1 MTKIFFLSFLFSICI
16 LSSRIFGQNSIR
28 QIDSINNL
36 SYDRI
41 LKNFFESEKLFKA
54 NLEAARKMNYKKGE
68 GQSLSKLALIY
79 YLLGQYDKST
89 EYHLYAI
96 EIFQKNNFLLE
107 LADEYG
113 EFGYQL
119 KRRDLPKANF
129 YMQTAISIVEQIE
142 DKGLITSKLY
152 DNYAVLKEMEGKLDS
167 ALYFSNKSLE
177 NKIKLNDTIG
187 LPYSLNKIAGIYA
200 LKKDF
205 VQAFNFLSIS
215 DSFREKENNQFGIAE
230 NKMLRANFL
239 KAQGKIDSALFY
251 YYQTYNLAQ
260 SLNYNYL
267 IASSL
272 QNISDIYLLKKDFMK
287 SLDYYKKYI
296 VFKDSLENLE
306 KNTRIAQLEISF
318 ETAQKDKLISEK
330 LNEIKQRNLW
340 LIIAA
345 ISLVLIISISIIS
358 YKLQKTRK
366 EKEIKEIE
374 YNNQLIKANL
384 EKKILDEKLRISR
397 ELHDNIGSQLTFIIS
412 SIDNLIYKS
421 GIVDKNISNIKDF
434 SLSALYDLRNTI
446 WSMKEKEGTLEKL
459 FLKVND
465 LIQRLNP
472 ETLGINISV
481 KNQLTDNYDLSSI
494 QMLNLFRI
502 IQEAVQNSIKHSSA
516 KNIDIIF
523 TQTENCPLIII
534 KDNGIGFD
542 LAKIEEGNGL
552 ENMRIRAEQ
561 SNSKLNIISDNN
573 GTTITISITN

>member
-552 ENMRIRAEQ
+552 ENMRIRTEQ

>member
-1 MTKIFFLSFLFSICI
+1 
-16 LSSRIFGQNSIR
+16 
-28 QIDSINNL
+28 
-36 SYDRI
+36 

-552 ENMRIRAEQ
+552 ENMRIRTEQ

>member
-1 MTKIFFLSFLFSICI
+1 
-16 LSSRIFGQNSIR
+16 
-28 QIDSINNL
+28 
-36 SYDRI
+36 

-187 LPYSLNKIAGIYA
+187 IPYSLNKIAGIYA

-205 VQAFNFLSIS
+205 IQAFNFLSIS
-215 DSFREKENNQFGIAE
+215 DSFRERENSQFGIAE

-239 KAQGKIDSALFY
+239 KDQGKIDSALFY
-251 YYQTYNLAQ
+251 YFQTYKLAK

-306 KNTRIAQLEISF
+306 KNTRIVQLEISF